1 MVGLVWYCW
10 FTLYIAVPCLS
21 VIWVVIAEIQISI
34 QRSVGY
40 YYVVGLVHCSA
51 VVLWGELDYRV
62 WVLWGEL
69 VEEEV
74 KTGGRMV
81 AQ

>member
-40 YYVVGLVHCSA
+40 YYVVDLVHCSV

>member
-10 FTLYIAVPCLS
+10 FRLYIAVPCLS

-34 QRSVGY
+34 QRSVRY

-69 VEEEV
+69 FVVLLGELGEL
-74 KTGGRMV
+74 
-81 AQ
+81 